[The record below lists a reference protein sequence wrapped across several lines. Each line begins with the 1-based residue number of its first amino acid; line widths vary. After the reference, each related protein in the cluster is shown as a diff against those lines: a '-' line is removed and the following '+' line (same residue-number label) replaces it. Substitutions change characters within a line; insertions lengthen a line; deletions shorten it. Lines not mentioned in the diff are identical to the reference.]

1 MVIQQRIQNGLTL
14 AANSFLMLW
23 HHKKLLIYLL
33 IPVIVNLKFGVHSAY
48 DFVYALIARGAPG
61 SLMPVLKSMAKA
73 ISADIGIAC
82 LSVHTFSFLEHQI
95 SSVRETVARVI
106 HRAPVI
112 ITWSLLS
119 GSIIYLALTGLH
131 ILHTYC
137 ETAGLTYYMGSLAIT
152 INPADVLQIILGLL
166 WIIKVFFM
174 IQILA
179 IEELSLIESFKASWT
194 LSHARL
200 LEIIGGEF
208 WIGLMWF
215 LSTLP
220 FIIIFEKPMAY
231 HLFENE
237 RIHEWSWIHIVAL
250 IIMGWICASA
260 QAVFRTKLYHHYS
273 VEPIEE
279 EVDIMF
285 YPRF

>member
-1 MVIQQRIQNGLTL
+1 MVVRQRIQNGLTL

-23 HHKKLLIYLL
+23 HHKKLLVYLL
-33 IPVIVNLKFGVHSAY
+33 IPVLVNLKFGVHSAY
-48 DFVYALIARGAPG
+48 DFVYALIGRGAPT
-61 SLMPVLKSMAKA
+61 SFMPVIKAMSKA
-73 ISADIGIAC
+73 IFADLGIAC

-95 SSVRETVARVI
+95 SSVRATLMAVM
-106 HRAPVI
+106 HRAPI
-112 ITWSLLS
+112 IATWSLLS
-119 GSIIYLALTGLH
+119 GSIIYLTLSGLQ
-131 ILHTYC
+131 ILHNYC
-137 ETAGLTYYMGSLAIT
+137 DTAGLIYYMASLGIT
-152 INPADVLQIILGLL
+152 INPADVLQIVLGIL

-179 IEELSLIESFKASWT
+179 IEELSFIESFKLSWT

-208 WIGLMWF
+208 WIGLVWF

-260 QAVFRTKLYHHYS
+260 QAVFRTKLYHHYYI
-273 VEPIEE
+273 EPVEE

>member
-48 DFVYALIARGAPG
+48 DFVYALIVRGAPG

-95 SSVRETVARVI
+95 SSVRETLARVF

-119 GSIIYLALTGLH
+119 GSIIYLTLTGLH

-137 ETAGLTYYMGSLAIT
+137 DTAGIIYYMGSMDTT

-194 LSHARL
+194 LSHACL

-273 VEPIEE
+273 VEPIEQ